1 MDVKE
6 KTKKRKE
13 KKRNKNSESEC
24 VCLYVFLFIYIYI
37 YIYIYFNDKIADI
50 KEEFNILIGSRLR
63 IINLYVSD
71 ISNFR

>member
-6 KTKKRKE
+6 KKREKE

-24 VCLYVFLFIYIYI
+24 VCLYVFYFFIYILF
-37 YIYIYFNDKIADI
+37 FNDKIADI
-50 KEEFNILIGSRLR
+50 KEEFNILIGSRFR
-63 IINLYVSD
+63 FINLYISD

>member
-6 KTKKRKE
+6 KKRKKKE
-13 KKRNKNSESEC
+13 KKRNKNNIVKVNVV
-24 VCLYVFLFIYIYI
+24 VCICFIF
-37 YIYIYFNDKIADI
+37 IYIYFNDKITDI

>member
-6 KTKKRKE
+6 KKREKE

-24 VCLYVFLFIYIYI
+24 VCLYVFYFFYIFYF
-37 YIYIYFNDKIADI
+37 FNDKIADI

>member
-1 MDVKE
+1 MWLFV
-6 KTKKRKE
+6 
-13 KKRNKNSESEC
+13 C
-24 VCLYVFLFIYIYI
+24 VLFFLYILFL
-37 YIYIYFNDKIADI
+37 NDKIADI